1 MTLSAMDGFGEPPVT
16 SGTTAGKALL
26 TYIRSKAMRG
36 LRMKWLAPGA
46 MMFAL
51 VLAGCG
57 GGSST
62 TMTPEPTPQETC
74 EAADGRYNADGTCTS
89 AADLAVE
96 QQHMMVSDA
105 IDAAEAAVAGLSAMS
120 SDAEV
125 SAAEALIA
133 AARTALGGA
142 DLLSA
147 NQVFVLGGNLSTV
160 EGTLATTKVA
170 IADHRQMVADDE
182 QRMADQR
189 MAANTAIDAANM
201 AVAGLSATSE
211 DADVMAAK
219 DAIQAAKDAV
229 TAATALSMADR
240 DALNS
245 RISTIET
252 TLASTESAIADH
264 RQMVADEQQRT
275 GVSDAIDA
283 AMAAVGDLD
292 AMSTDD
298 EVDAAKA
305 LITAAETAL
314 SGATSV
320 LTAEQALALS
330 TRIST
335 IKTTLATT
343 ETAIAAQRDRDER
356 DAETQRVAAVEA
368 ARSEAMDSYM
378 AADADAM
385 KAEDAADMAAA
396 TAPGSQ
402 GAMAARMAATEARAA
417 ANAAKAAHDAIMDGM
432 TKAEADAQAEM
443 AATEAGKANSE
454 YMTAKAE
461 NDTIQ
466 TAKATQDETQRMS
479 DIADA
484 KTAAGAAVMAAMTAK
499 DNADM
504 AADAAEEA
512 RDAAMAAYMMAKA
525 ARTDATM
532 AKAEYEKAKAAAM
545 MARDAANAAEVAY
558 MAAKMAADGIM
569 DDGTA
574 DAAEMAQMTAET
586 QQGNAED
593 EAGRAEMQKMA
604 AETAEMASMT
614 AADTHVLTLF
624 LAANGAHV
632 MDDATTPANE
642 TEAHVTSVGA
652 AMALIAAAADGA
664 QAGPTATT
672 ATATWLG
679 DTVDNP
685 GTEDTDESAEGMF
698 SITVNVAGDTEIVS
712 ELRPSRVATD
722 LNDDGDTADPGEAAY
737 TQTAR
742 QIADLGVF
750 RGYDLWED
758 DGDATTTDR
767 ARAIVFTDKQK
778 GDDSVLAVTAATA
791 RSVVGLE
798 FDNDNVGELSTVT
811 STGTT
816 ITDVTWTPDGEAP
829 LMGTLSCTTGC
840 SITLGANGAVTN
852 IQGYSFT
859 GSRAAREV
867 ADAADAAENNDYLA
881 FGLWLDEADNG
892 DDTFG
897 AFAAGGAAA
906 GAPPVA
912 LTGTATYSGKA
923 AGAHHMTGEGVN
935 WFDGDADL
943 TANFGD
949 AAAAGTIS
957 GMISNIRVAGGAA
970 MSAPIYLGQAELTAD
985 TATFNGAAFMG
996 AATAPGASTH
1006 EFDGTWSGSF
1016 FGPSEAVEADP
1027 ANNIEAVAAGALAP
1041 AAAAGT
1047 FGVTKSMGTGDDE
1060 IIESF
1065 VGAFG
1070 AHKD

>member
-26 TYIRSKAMRG
+26 TYIRSKAMTG

-57 GGSST
+57 GGGSST
-62 TMTPEPTPQETC
+62 TMTPEPTDQEKC
-74 EAADGRYNADGTCTS
+74 VAADGRYETDGTCTS

-96 QQHMMVSDA
+96 RQHMMVSDA
-105 IDAAEAAVAGLSAMS
+105 IEAAEAAVAGLSAMS

-125 SAAEALIA
+125 SAAKALIA
-133 AARTALGGA
+133 AAETALGGA
-142 DLLSA
+142 NLLLA
-147 NQVFVLGGNLSTV
+147 NQVFVLNGNLSTV
-160 EGTLATTKVA
+160 KASLATTEVA
-170 IADHRQMVADDE
+170 IADHRQMVADEE
-182 QRMADQR
+182 QRMSEQR

-211 DADVMAAK
+211 DAEVMAAQ

-252 TLASTESAIADH
+252 TLASTESDIADH
-264 RQMVADEQQRT
+264 RQMVADEQQRM

-305 LITAAETAL
+305 AIQAAKDAL
-314 SGATSV
+314 TGATSV
-320 LTAEQALALS
+320 LTAEQALALN

-335 IKTTLATT
+335 IEMTLETT
-343 ETAIAAQRDRDER
+343 ETAIASHRQEVED

-368 ARSEAMDSYM
+368 ARMAAMQSYM
-378 AADADAM
+378 DADADAE
-385 KAEDAADMAAA
+385 KAEEAADMAAE

-402 GAMAARMAATEARAA
+402 GAMDARMAADAARAA
-417 ANAAKAAHDAIMDGM
+417 ANAAMAAHDAITDGM

-466 TAKATQDETQRMS
+466 TAKATQDETRRMS

-504 AADAAEEA
+504 AADAAEDA
-512 RDAAMAAYMMAKA
+512 RNKAQAAYMMAKA
-525 ARTDATM
+525 ARTDAAM

-545 MARDAANAAEVAY
+545 MARDAANAAEAAY

-574 DAAEMAQMTAET
+574 DAAEMAQMTAEEE
-586 QQGNAED
+586 QG
-593 EAGRAEMQKMA
+593 K
-604 AETAEMASMT
+604 AETAASTADEQKMTAETAKGVAMT

-632 MDDATTPANE
+632 MDVENTPADE
-642 TEAHVTSVGA
+642 RAAHVARVG
-652 AMALIAAAADGA
+652 MAIADIADGTA
-664 QAGPTATT
+664 EERAGTGTGVV
-672 ATATWLG
+672 ATWPG
-679 DTVDNP
+679 DTVANP
-685 GTEDTDESAEGMF
+685 DVDPATELMPGMF
-698 SITVNVAGDTEIVS
+698 EITVTVPGAVSIVS
-712 ELRPSRVATD
+712 ELRESKAAVD
-722 LNDDGDTADPGEAAY
+722 LNNDGDTEDEGESARII
-737 TQTAR
+737 QTAR
-742 QIADLGVF
+742 AIDDLGAF

-758 DGDATTTDR
+758 DGDATTTTDR
-767 ARAIVFTDKQK
+767 ARAIVFTNKQK
-778 GDDSVLAVTAATA
+778 GDDSVLAVTGGGA
-791 RSVVGLE
+791 RSVSGQE
-798 FDNDNVGELSTVT
+798 I
-811 STGTT
+811 TT
-816 ITDVTWTPDGEAP
+816 ITELSNVRSTGSTITGVTWTPDGEAP
-829 LMGTLSCTTGC
+829 LTGTLSCTGDACNIVLGEDGVVTAMTGY
-840 SITLGANGAVTN
+840 T
-852 IQGYSFT
+852 FT
-859 GSRAAREV
+859 GRRAAVETV
-867 ADAADAAENNDYLA
+867 TAADATEDNDYLA
-881 FGLWLDEADNG
+881 FGLWLENDGA

-897 AFAAGGAAA
+897 AFAVGGTDYAVN
-906 GAPPVA
+906 VA
-912 LTGTATYSGKA
+912 NAVTGTASYSGKA
-923 AGAHHMTGEGVN
+923 AGAHHRTGEGVN
-935 WFDGDADL
+935 WFHGDAGL
-943 TANFGD
+943 TANFGTD
-949 AAAAGTIS
+949 TAPGTIS
-957 GMISNIRVAGGAA
+957 GSISNIQVAGGAA
-970 MSAPIYLGQAELTAD
+970 MSAPIYLGQADLTDA

-996 AATAPGASTH
+996 APTAPGASTH

-1016 FGPSEAVEADP
+1016 FGATADVDTTTDDES
-1027 ANNIEAVAAGALAP
+1027 ITAP
-1041 AAAAGT
+1041 LAAAGT